1 MISANGGLPAHRY
14 TPQVT
19 PRWPQGSEPASV
31 PWWHK
36 SPGGWVIRGGGGYK
50 WGWGLNSLQ
59 ASPCSKK
66 SSHIFFD
73 FLDSN
78 MLLGVI
84 NCFSNFIHDVDVVS
98 ILLFNILVTQIQ
110 YASLLATKWL
120 IERLGN
126 RSSAGRQQTGRP
138 SRRRR
143 KMGRVIP
150 VPASDHRKKGTC
162 RLLTVQCKYLV
173 CFYAFYYYILS
184 SLHFAAQNVS
194 GWTRPVQEFVQ
205 H

>member
-1 MISANGGLPAHRY
+1 M
-14 TPQVT
+14 
-19 PRWPQGSEPASV
+19 
-31 PWWHK
+31 
-36 SPGGWVIRGGGGYK
+36 
-50 WGWGLNSLQ
+50 
-59 ASPCSKK
+59 
-66 SSHIFFD
+66 
-73 FLDSN
+73 
-78 MLLGVI
+78 
-84 NCFSNFIHDVDVVS
+84 
-98 ILLFNILVTQIQ
+98 TQIR

-143 KMGRVIP
+143 KRGRAIP
-150 VPASDHRKKGTC
+150 VPTSDHRKKGIC
-162 RLLTVQCKYLV
+162 RPLTVQCKHLV

-184 SLHFAAQNVS
+184 SLYFAAQNVS

>member
-1 MISANGGLPAHRY
+1 MNEGLPEEL
-14 TPQVT
+14 V
-19 PRWPQGSEPASV
+19 G
-31 PWWHK
+31 
-36 SPGGWVIRGGGGYK
+36 
-50 WGWGLNSLQ
+50 
-59 ASPCSKK
+59 
-66 SSHIFFD
+66 
-73 FLDSN
+73 
-78 MLLGVI
+78 
-84 NCFSNFIHDVDVVS
+84 
-98 ILLFNILVTQIQ
+98 VTQIR

-143 KMGRVIP
+143 KRGRAIP
-150 VPASDHRKKGTC
+150 VPVSDHRKKGIC
-162 RLLTVQCKYLV
+162 RPLTVQCKYLV

-184 SLHFAAQNVS
+184 SLYFAAQNVS

>member
-1 MISANGGLPAHRY
+1 MA
-14 TPQVT
+14 
-19 PRWPQGSEPASV
+19 
-31 PWWHK
+31 
-36 SPGGWVIRGGGGYK
+36 
-50 WGWGLNSLQ
+50 
-59 ASPCSKK
+59 
-66 SSHIFFD
+66 
-73 FLDSN
+73 
-78 MLLGVI
+78 LL
-84 NCFSNFIHDVDVVS
+84 
-98 ILLFNILVTQIQ
+98 TQIR

-184 SLHFAAQNVS
+184 SLHFGAQNVS

>member
-1 MISANGGLPAHRY
+1 M
-14 TPQVT
+14 Q
-19 PRWPQGSEPASV
+19 
-31 PWWHK
+31 
-36 SPGGWVIRGGGGYK
+36 IR
-50 WGWGLNSLQ
+50 
-59 ASPCSKK
+59 
-66 SSHIFFD
+66 
-73 FLDSN
+73 
-78 MLLGVI
+78 
-84 NCFSNFIHDVDVVS
+84 
-98 ILLFNILVTQIQ
+98 

-126 RSSAGRQQTGRP
+126 RSSAGRQQTGTP

-205 H
+205 HWTKSASKGLHAPCLMLMEDSVGGFSRNWTGSRVLEKMQKEYLVKNRHRNGEGFSIS

>member
-1 MISANGGLPAHRY
+1 MCLPMATRQR
-14 TPQVT
+14 PL
-19 PRWPQGSEPASV
+19 WPTRS
-31 PWWHK
+31 
-36 SPGGWVIRGGGGYK
+36 
-50 WGWGLNSLQ
+50 
-59 ASPCSKK
+59 
-66 SSHIFFD
+66 
-73 FLDSN
+73 
-78 MLLGVI
+78 
-84 NCFSNFIHDVDVVS
+84 S
-98 ILLFNILVTQIQ
+98 ILTQIR

-143 KMGRVIP
+143 KRGRVIP
-150 VPASDHRKKGTC
+150 VPASDHRKKGRC

>member
-19 PRWPQGSEPASV
+19 QRWPRGSEPASAIV
-31 PWWHK
+31 MQ
-36 SPGGWVIRGGGGYK
+36 IR
-50 WGWGLNSLQ
+50 
-59 ASPCSKK
+59 
-66 SSHIFFD
+66 
-73 FLDSN
+73 
-78 MLLGVI
+78 
-84 NCFSNFIHDVDVVS
+84 
-98 ILLFNILVTQIQ
+98 

-126 RSSAGRQQTGRP
+126 RSSAGRQQTSRP

-143 KMGRVIP
+143 KRGRAIP
-150 VPASDHRKKGTC
+150 VPASDHRRKGIC
-162 RLLTVQCKYLV
+162 RPLTVQCKYLV
-173 CFYAFYYYILS
+173 CFYAFYYCILS
-184 SLHFAAQNVS
+184 SLYFAAQNVS

>member
-1 MISANGGLPAHRY
+1 M
-14 TPQVT
+14 
-19 PRWPQGSEPASV
+19 
-31 PWWHK
+31 
-36 SPGGWVIRGGGGYK
+36 
-50 WGWGLNSLQ
+50 
-59 ASPCSKK
+59 
-66 SSHIFFD
+66 
-73 FLDSN
+73 
-78 MLLGVI
+78 
-84 NCFSNFIHDVDVVS
+84 
-98 ILLFNILVTQIQ
+98 TQIR

-143 KMGRVIP
+143 ERGRVVP
-150 VPASDHRKKGTC
+150 VPASDHRNKGRC

-194 GWTRPVQEFVQ
+194 GWTIPYKNLCNTEPNLLQKVFMLRVLC
-205 H
+205 

>member
-1 MISANGGLPAHRY
+1 M
-14 TPQVT
+14 
-19 PRWPQGSEPASV
+19 
-31 PWWHK
+31 
-36 SPGGWVIRGGGGYK
+36 
-50 WGWGLNSLQ
+50 
-59 ASPCSKK
+59 
-66 SSHIFFD
+66 
-73 FLDSN
+73 
-78 MLLGVI
+78 
-84 NCFSNFIHDVDVVS
+84 
-98 ILLFNILVTQIQ
+98 TQIR

-126 RSSAGRQQTGRP
+126 RSSAGRQQTSRP

-194 GWTRPVQEFVQ
+194 GWTRPV
-205 H
+205 